1 MTNTETMR
9 LILSFYRFDMPLYKR
24 ERARAVKS
32 KKKVLVGILK
42 KYGKYTLL
50 IMLCVNLIYLM
61 KKAGV
66 YITLEKAMR
75 VVSVSTVAV
84 ILLMSLI
91 IAYLLMREPERAM
104 VTRNGIVSA
113 PVAADKT
120 EPAKA
125 VEKPIAEV
133 KPEIRY
139 RMQIADFTCMP
150 SEKKMT
156 ASFVRALKRE
166 LKKSGGADA
175 AAFMKETPDY
185 QAPVVLTGSITK
197 SPDGYMIIVR
207 AVDSSSS
214 EVKIL
219 SRNSVTDMTGF
230 SVTARKVAEEILRG
244 EK

>member
-32 KKKVLVGILK
+32 KKRVLVGILK

-91 IAYLLMREPERAM
+91 IVYLLMREPERAM
-104 VTRNGIVSA
+104 VTRNGLVSA

-120 EPAKA
+120 DPVRA
-125 VEKPIAEV
+125 VGKPIAEV

-156 ASFVRALKRE
+156 ASFIRAIKRE
-166 LKKSGGADA
+166 LMRNGGSDA
-175 AAFMKETPDY
+175 AAFMKDTPDY
-185 QAPVVLTGSITK
+185 QAPVVLTGSVTK
-197 SPDGYMIIVR
+197 SSNGYMIIVR
-207 AVDSSSS
+207 VVDSSSS
-214 EVKIL
+214 EVKML
-219 SRNSVTDMTGF
+219 SRNSVTEPEDF
-230 SVTARKVAEEILRG
+230 AVTAKKVAEEILRA